1 MVYEVTVDYV
11 TSTTILV
18 DAESTFAAEEAVYEY
33 LKTDEGLDEMLQ
45 AVHENPN
52 RHWSAFIVADMAAR
66 TDVLPED
73 ANIKAKEV

>member
-11 TSTTILV
+11 TSTTVLV
-18 DAESTFAAEEAVYEY
+18 DAESTLSAEEAVYGH

-73 ANIKAKEV
+73 ADIKAKEV